1 LENIL
6 IFDLDGTLLDSKAG
20 ILFSLEY
27 VLKRNAPEFLPF
39 LDQSIIGPPIKKI
52 LEGFV
57 TNPQVVSMLSKEFR
71 SHYDSYGYLETRLF
85 KGVLDGLKKISK
97 LPLYVSTNKPEKVTS
112 KVLSKLEIDFF
123 FNEVVSIDSH
133 SYASKSDI
141 VRIIKNKT
149 NSKKIVVIGDSPDDH
164 FSAMDNDCDFIF
176 CAYGYGDYPVN
187 VSDVKSVEGPIELFN
202 LLDKYYN

>member
-1 LENIL
+1 MENVL

-20 ILFSLEY
+20 ILSSLEY

-39 LDQSIIGPPIKKI
+39 LDQSIIGPPIRKI

-149 NSKKIVVIGDSPDDH
+149 NSKKIVVIGDSLDDYY
-164 FSAMDNDCDFIF
+164 SAIDNDCDFIF
-176 CAYGYGDYPVN
+176 CSYGYGSYPDN
-187 VSDVKSVEGPIELFN
+187 TPDVKSVASPLELFN
-202 LLDKYYN
+202 FLGKY

>member
-57 TNPQVVSMLSKEFR
+57 TNPQVVSILSKEFR

-123 FNEVVSIDSH
+123 FNEVVSIDSQP
-133 SYASKSDI
+133 YTGKSEI
-141 VRIIKNKT
+141 VRRIKNNN
-149 NSKKIVVIGDSPDDH
+149 NSKKIVVIGDSIDDYY
-164 FSAMDNDCDFIF
+164 SAIDNDCDFIF
-176 CAYGYGDYPVN
+176 CSYGYGDYPVN
-187 VSDVKSVEGPIELFN
+187 ISDIKSVDGPIELFT
-202 LLDKYYN
+202 LLGKY

>member
-6 IFDLDGTLLDSKAG
+6 IFDLDGTLLDSKTG
-20 ILFSLEY
+20 ILSSLEY
-27 VLKRNAPEFLPF
+27 ALRRNAPEFLPY
-39 LDQSIIGPPIKKI
+39 LDQSIIGPPIRKI

-85 KGVLDGLKKISK
+85 EGVFDGLKKISK

-123 FNEVVSIDSH
+123 FNEVVSIDSQ
-133 SYASKSDI
+133 SYTSKSGI
-141 VRIIKNKT
+141 VRRIKENN
-149 NSKKIVVIGDSPDDH
+149 NSKKILVIGDSLDDYY
-164 FSAMDNDCDFIF
+164 SAIDNDCDFIF
-176 CAYGYGDYPVN
+176 CGYGYGGCPDNIP
-187 VSDVKSVEGPIELFN
+187 DVKKVSSPLELFN
-202 LLDKYYN
+202 LLDKY